1 MKKIIIISVLLVIS
15 LISNTISAQNRAIGV
30 TEAPYP
36 GNVTGGSNSGIV
48 GKTNGSFEVYPNGSA
63 SYSMPIVIPVGSGG
77 LTPQLSISYNSFSN
91 DGILG
96 WGFSLNGLSV
106 ISRALGNRI
115 TDGMARA
122 VTLTESDYFA
132 LDGNRLKE
140 VRYSYNGDYYAE
152 LNDLSK
158 VKADTRANP
167 MTFTVNKVDGTVL
180 EYGGT
185 NDSRLKG
192 QNGDNG
198 KVIFW
203 LLNKVTDIN
212 GNYYTV
218 SYGQSSDG
226 DYWPERIDYTGNINN
241 GLLPYASIRF
251 EYSYRNVTNI
261 AFVNNSKLQTQ
272 KLLKKIRIYNGNS
285 CIKTYQLDYNST
297 TNPLLTSVTE
307 IGSDG
312 VTKYNP
318 TSFAWYTSTQFIPEK
333 KIYDTT
339 SLLYK
344 ANLYPGDFNGD
355 GKTDFIATPKDG
367 AGWTGWRL
375 FLANASGTLS
385 YAGSGTVMEGFQ
397 RMIVGDFDGDG
408 KDDVVQVRKYNGQ
421 YTNYFLYTSTGTSF
435 TYYGPA
441 VFTETS
447 NHEVLVGDFNSD
459 GAQDFF
465 IYYPGTNISKVIY
478 SQQGYPSLKPLSYIT
493 SIRRSTHNWE
503 RGQIGDFNGDGI
515 ADVLNLH
522 KDGYDLQQGD
532 GYGTYFEAR
541 TGTWPQAN
549 HHLYFGDFNG
559 DGKTDML
566 ATGYENYEW
575 SNFQIH
581 LSTGTSFERHEIPH
595 YFNSRDKTV
604 YVADI
609 NGDGKDDFYAINKG
623 GDNMAQI
630 LCYVNNGNGLSYTS
644 YSGPAVYGENKWEF
658 HLGDY
663 NGDGKTD
670 YIASST
676 YANGSQ
682 WSGYQLYC
690 LPSTFNHVL
699 NTITDGL
706 GNKVDISYKFM
717 TDNTVHTQTV
727 SPVYPIAPASY
738 PIELVSTVKQSNGI
752 GGYNTTNYLYRDGML
767 HKQGRGFLGFGTF
780 IVQDADRN
788 LKTTY
793 TYEVNGSQYLLGLKK
808 TVVERGTK
816 LLNSSEYT
824 NQLFNWGNG
833 TYTFCPTNMMVKNYD
848 YSSSALASTKQERK
862 TFDSYG
868 NITTS
873 VVVQNDKDS
882 IKSTNTYYNDQTN
895 WLIGRID
902 KTVSEYVRQGMPKVI
917 KAVDFEYSSNNV
929 QVSKETVSSNG
940 SVDYSMSY
948 LYDGCGNR
956 TSLTKS
962 SKDENR
968 VSTVMYDENYRFK
981 KKYVDAEQYK
991 SEYYYDTTSG
1001 VLTKE
1006 LGADGLEV
1014 FYEYDAFMNP
1024 YITKKKNYTL
1034 VNASRWSSGISDAP
1048 SNAVYFA
1055 YKEETGSSPIL
1066 EFYDS
1071 LGRLLRKKMTVYG
1084 NKTVYIDRVY
1094 NSKGEL
1100 VKESEP
1106 YFAGETARWIS
1117 YSYDDLGRLIKQLY
1131 PDNTTSEIS
1140 YTAALATGLKTVIKN
1155 RLGQTNEKYT
1165 NVYNELIKSVDNA
1178 GNVVNYSYNSLGKC
1192 LKVTGPRTSITMGYD
1207 NSGNRISLIDPD
1219 CGTYQFKYNAFGELI
1234 QQKQVGVNA
1243 ATDFEFDKIG
1253 RVVKRSESEGITVY
1267 SYNSSKLGLITSIT
1281 NGTSGI
1287 SRTYHYD
1294 DANRV
1299 TEEISVISGNTYSI
1313 KYEYDN
1319 SNNQITR
1326 IVYPNGYAVK
1336 NLYDNLGNLE
1346 KVTNNNGSKILWKLS
1361 QVNSRG
1367 AITSYLLG
1375 NGISVNK
1382 QYDAQTGYLTRI
1394 QNGGLIDNSYKFD
1407 ALGNLVER
1415 SDLLRKKVEKF
1426 EYDNLNRLIK
1436 TNHGSTLAE
1445 TIGYDTSGNILTK
1458 SSVGNFA
1465 YISGTNRI
1473 DKITVNGYSP
1483 VVWDEIS
1490 YTSFQK
1496 VSKIKQGSNSVEIL
1510 YGVDQ
1515 ERSKLI
1521 QKKGNETKEIY
1532 YVGKLY
1538 EEEKVNG
1545 IATQRCFI
1553 FADDNSFAINSNNSE
1568 NSYMYLHKDHLGSI
1582 LGYSNDA
1589 GSLQQEFSYDS
1600 WGRRRNPVTWAYYE
1614 SSTSV
1619 QPLANQGFCEHEHI
1633 DLSELINMNGRMY
1646 DPVIGRFISPDPFV
1660 QAPGYSQNLNRY
1672 TYCLNNPLTYKDES
1686 GEFFIID
1693 DWIIGG
1699 IKGLFNGDGFWKSA
1713 NRHAKNAIKIWGGLF
1728 ALDSNKS
1735 FLGKS
1740 WEFISRF
1747 TYQGLNNTIGFVA
1760 SHLYNT
1766 FGNVLDVD
1774 TKFGATVLT
1783 TTNMKNGE
1791 AFTMGSWIIGDKD
1804 TRADPNNSTFQ
1815 HEYGHYLQSQAM
1827 GWAYFS
1833 RVAFPSLLSASK
1845 NDGKHRYR
1853 AFESDANYRAFKY
1866 FNKNVTGF
1874 YTSPDEWN
1882 STSPHVKG
1890 WDFKGNPLVPYGT
1903 PNDQMYVDYANDEQL
1918 KQLKESLSFSA
1929 KWYNFFMLISPFES
1943 QDFNGE

>member
-1 MKKIIIISVLLVIS
+1 
-15 LISNTISAQNRAIGV
+15 
-30 TEAPYP
+30 
-36 GNVTGGSNSGIV
+36 
-48 GKTNGSFEVYPNGSA
+48 
-63 SYSMPIVIPVGSGG
+63 
-77 LTPQLSISYNSFSN
+77 
-91 DGILG
+91 
-96 WGFSLNGLSV
+96 
-106 ISRALGNRI
+106 
-115 TDGMARA
+115 
-122 VTLTESDYFA
+122 
-132 LDGNRLKE
+132 
-140 VRYSYNGDYYAE
+140 
-152 LNDLSK
+152 
-158 VKADTRANP
+158 
-167 MTFTVNKVDGTVL
+167 
-180 EYGGT
+180 
-185 NDSRLKG
+185 
-192 QNGDNG
+192 
-198 KVIFW
+198 
-203 LLNKVTDIN
+203 
-212 GNYYTV
+212 
-218 SYGQSSDG
+218 
-226 DYWPERIDYTGNINN
+226 
-241 GLLPYASIRF
+241 
-251 EYSYRNVTNI
+251 
-261 AFVNNSKLQTQ
+261 
-272 KLLKKIRIYNGNS
+272 
-285 CIKTYQLDYNST
+285 
-297 TNPLLTSVTE
+297 
-307 IGSDG
+307 
-312 VTKYNP
+312 
-318 TSFAWYTSTQFIPEK
+318 
-333 KIYDTT
+333 
-339 SLLYK
+339 
-344 ANLYPGDFNGD
+344 
-355 GKTDFIATPKDG
+355 
-367 AGWTGWRL
+367 
-375 FLANASGTLS
+375 
-385 YAGSGTVMEGFQ
+385 
-397 RMIVGDFDGDG
+397 MIVGDFDGDG

-478 SQQGYPSLKPLSYIT
+478 SQQGFPAIKPLSYIT

-515 ADVLNLH
+515 ADVINLH

-532 GYGTYFEAR
+532 GFGTYSEVR

-581 LSTGTSFERHEIPH
+581 LSTGNNFERHEIPH
-595 YFNSRDKTV
+595 YFNSRDKTI

-609 NGDGKDDFYAINKG
+609 NGDGKDDFYAVNKG

-699 NTITDGL
+699 NTITDSF
-706 GNKVDISYKFM
+706 GNAIDISYKFM
-717 TDNTVHTQTV
+717 TDNTIHTKTIV
-727 SPVYPIAPASY
+727 PEYPVASVSY
-738 PIELVSTVKQSNGI
+738 PIELVSTVKKSNGI
-752 GGYNTTNYLYRDGML
+752 GGYNTTNYFYKDGMV

-780 IVQDADRN
+780 IVQDVDRN

-793 TYEVNGSQYLLGLKK
+793 TYEIDRSKYLVGLKK
-808 TVVERGTK
+808 AVNERGAK
-816 LLNSSEYT
+816 LINTSEYT
-824 NQLFNWGNG
+824 NALFSWGKG
-833 TYTFCPTNMMVKNYD
+833 TSVFCPKISTVKNYD
-848 YSSSALASTKQERK
+848 YSTSALASTITERK
-862 TFDSYG
+862 TFDSFG
-868 NITTS
+868 NMTSS
-873 VVVQNDKDS
+873 VVAQNDKDS
-882 IKSTNTYYNDQTN
+882 ISSTNTYYNNTTD
-895 WLIGRID
+895 WLIGRTD
-902 KTVSEYVRQGMPKVI
+902 KTVSEYVRQGYPKVT
-917 KAVDFEYSSNNV
+917 KTVDIEYAANNV
-929 QVSKETVSSNG
+929 LVNKETVSLNG
-940 SVDYSMSY
+940 KEEYSVSY
-948 LYDGCGNR
+948 QYDDCGNR
-956 TSLTKS
+956 ISLSKS
-962 SKDENR
+962 TKDENR
-968 VSTVMYDENYRFK
+968 MSTVLYDDKYRFK
-981 KKYVDAEQYK
+981 KKYIDAEQYV
-991 SEYYYDTTSG
+991 SEYYYDTSTG
-1001 VLTKE
+1001 MLTKE
-1006 LGADGLEV
+1006 VGADGLEV
-1014 FYEYDAFMNP
+1014 FYEYDSFMNP

-1084 NKTVYIDRVY
+1084 NKTVYTDRIY

-1100 VKESEP
+1100 SKQSEP
-1106 YFAGETARWIS
+1106 YFAGETAKWIS
-1117 YSYDDLGRLIKQLY
+1117 YTYDDLGRLIRELY
-1131 PDNTTSEIS
+1131 PDNTTTEIS
-1140 YTAALATGLKTVIKN
+1140 YTAALQTGLKTIVKN
-1155 RLGQTNEKYT
+1155 RLGQTSEKYT

-1192 LKVTGPRTSITMGYD
+1192 VKVSGPRTNIAMDYD
-1207 NSGNRISLIDPD
+1207 NLGNRISLVDPD

-1234 QQKQVGVNA
+1234 QQKQVGINA
-1243 ATDFEFDKIG
+1243 VTDFEFDRIG
-1253 RVVKRSESEGITVY
+1253 RVVKRTEAEGSTIY
-1267 SYNSSKLGLITSIT
+1267 SYDPSRLGLVKSIT

-1294 DANRV
+1294 DVNRV

-1313 KYEYDN
+1313 KYEYNN
-1319 SNNQITR
+1319 SNNQISK
-1326 IVYPNGYAVK
+1326 IVYPNGYAVI
-1336 NLYDNLGNLE
+1336 NLYDNWGNLE
-1346 KVTNNNGSKILWKLS
+1346 KVTNSSGSKILWQLS

-1394 QNGGLIDNSYKFD
+1394 QNGKLIDESYKFD
-1407 ALGNLVER
+1407 VLGNLVER
-1415 SDLLRKKVEKF
+1415 TDLLRSKIEKF

-1436 TNHGSTLAE
+1436 TNHGSTVAE
-1445 TIGYDTSGNILTK
+1445 TIGYDASGNILTK
-1458 SSVGNFA
+1458 SSVGSLT
-1465 YISGTNRI
+1465 YINGTNRI

-1483 VVWDEIS
+1483 VIWDEIA

-1496 VSKIKQGSNSVEIL
+1496 VSKIKQGNNFVEIL

-1515 ERSKLI
+1515 ERSKLT
-1521 QKKGNETKEIY
+1521 QKQGNETKEIY

-1545 IATQRCFI
+1545 ITTQRCFI
-1553 FADDNSFAINSNNSE
+1553 FADDNSFAINSNNTDAG
-1568 NSYMYLHKDHLGSI
+1568 YVYFHKDHLGSI
-1582 LGYSNDA
+1582 LGYSNNA
-1589 GSLQQEFSYDS
+1589 GVLQQELSYDA

-1646 DPVIGRFISPDPFV
+1646 DPVLGRFISPDPFV
-1660 QAPGYSQNLNRY
+1660 QAPEHSQNLNRY

-1693 DWIIGG
+1693 DFIIGG
-1699 IKGLFNGDGFWKSA
+1699 IKGLFKGDNFWKSGA
-1713 NRHAKNAIKIWGGLF
+1713 RHVKNCIRIWGGLF
-1728 ALDSNKS
+1728 ELDSNKN
-1735 FLGKS
+1735 FWGKS

-1747 TYQGLNNTIGFVA
+1747 TYQGLNNTIGFLA
-1760 SHLYNT
+1760 AHGYNM

-1783 TTNMKNGE
+1783 TTNMKNGK

-1804 TRADPNNSTFQ
+1804 TEADPNNSTFQ

-1827 GWAYFS
+1827 GWSYFS
-1833 RVAFPSLLSASK
+1833 RVAFPSMISVSK
-1845 NDGKHRYR
+1845 KDGKHRYR
-1853 AFESDANYRAFKY
+1853 AFESDANYRAFVY

-1874 YTSPDEWN
+1874 YTKREDWKSDA
-1882 STSPHVKG
+1882 PHVKG
-1890 WDFKGNPLVPYGT
+1890 WDFNGNPLVPYGT
-1903 PNDQMYVDYANDEQL
+1903 SDSDRYIDYGNDEQM

-1929 KWYNFFMLISPFES
+1929 KWYNYFMLISPFES
-1943 QDFNGE
+1943 QDYNGEQ